1 MVSVPI
7 WVIIAV
13 VIVLAYLV
21 ILSVHLHNRVKRLE
35 QIVCRLE
42 GVSDSELKQEI
53 KKKMLQYD
61 DGGN

>member
-7 WVIIAV
+7 WVVIAV
-13 VIVLAYLV
+13 AIVLVYLV
-21 ILSVHLHNRVKRLE
+21 ALSIHLHNRVKRLE

-42 GVSDSELKQEI
+42 GVSDSDLKQQI
-53 KKKMLQYD
+53 KKKMSQYD